1 MENYCLSIIRLHS
14 LWNYLAEN
22 MENVD
27 KNIYTLCSD
36 IEDVVVKSV
45 LCGLESM
52 RYQLIL
58 NSS

>member
-1 MENYCLSIIRLHS
+1 MKNYCLSIIRLHS

-52 RYQLIL
+52 R
-58 NSS
+58 